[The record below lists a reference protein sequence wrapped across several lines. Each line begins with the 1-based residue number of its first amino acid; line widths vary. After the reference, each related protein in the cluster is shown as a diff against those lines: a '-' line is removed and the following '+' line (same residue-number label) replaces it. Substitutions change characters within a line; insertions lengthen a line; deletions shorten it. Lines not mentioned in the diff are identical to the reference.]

1 MLPRVLETEVMD
13 TPQEAA
19 DYDAMDHAEVNR
31 RFVADLLAANLL
43 KGGLPEGEILDLGTG
58 TAQIPIELC
67 RQSPS
72 ARVVAV
78 DMAAHMLHVAR
89 RNVEQAGLSRR
100 IRLEQVDGKQLPY
113 PDGRFPGVISNSI
126 VHHIPE
132 PSDVLA
138 EAWRVTAPGGLLFFR
153 DLLRPDDETT
163 LAGLIETYTGNEN
176 AHQRQ
181 MFADSLRAALTLEE
195 MRQLAG
201 NLGQSA
207 TTVQATSD
215 RHWTFIGR
223 KARVD
228 VSVEC

>member
-1 MLPRVLETEVMD
+1 MLPRILETEVMD

-31 RFVADLLAANLL
+31 RFVADLLEA
-43 KGGLPEGEILDLGTG
+43 GLPEGEILDLGTG

-89 RNVEQAGLSRR
+89 RNVAEAELSER
-100 IRLEQVDGKQLPY
+100 IRLEQVDGKRLPY
-113 PDGRFPGVISNSI
+113 PDGPFPVVISNSI

-153 DLLRPDDETT
+153 DLLRPDDEAT
-163 LAGLIETYTGNEN
+163 LAGLIETYAGNEN

-181 MFADSLRAALTLEE
+181 MFADSLRAALNLEE

-201 NLGQSA
+201 DLGQSP

-228 VSVEC
+228 VSVV

>member
-19 DYDAMDHAEVNR
+19 DYDAMDHADVNR
-31 RFVADLLAANLL
+31 RFVADLL
-43 KGGLPEGEILDLGTG
+43 KVGLPEGEILDLGTG
-58 TAQIPIELC
+58 TARIPIELC

-89 RNVEQAGLSRR
+89 RNVAEAGLSER
-100 IRLEQVDGKQLPY
+100 IRLEQVDGKRLPY
-113 PDGRFPGVISNSI
+113 PDGRFAVVISNSI
-126 VHHIPE
+126 MHHIPE

-153 DLLRPDDETT
+153 DLLRPDDEAT
-163 LAGLIETYTGNEN
+163 LAGLIETYAGNEN

-181 MFADSLRAALTLEE
+181 MFADSLRAALSLEE

-201 NLGQSA
+201 DLGQSA

-228 VSVEC
+228 VSVV